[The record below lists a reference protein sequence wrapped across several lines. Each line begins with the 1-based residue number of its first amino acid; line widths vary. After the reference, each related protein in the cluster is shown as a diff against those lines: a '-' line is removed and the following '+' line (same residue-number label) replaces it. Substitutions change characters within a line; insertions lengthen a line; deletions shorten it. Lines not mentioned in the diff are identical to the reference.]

1 MSARAVLGLTTALL
15 VAAVVPARA
24 EGPVPL
30 ALKSFK
36 PYQVVEQIMAQRQL
50 LNLTE
55 VQFVRLDDLSQAIR
69 SEKHRYT
76 HQGGKPHITTHLAM
90 VTPQQA
96 YYRAFA
102 ILTPDQQARLEA
114 LFPVPAPRRPAPHK
128 YTAPHSKP

>member
-1 MSARAVLGLTTALL
+1 MSARAVLGLTAALL

-36 PYQVVEQIMAQRQL
+36 PYQVVEQIMAQRQVL
-50 LNLTE
+50 SLTD

-69 SEKHRYT
+69 NEKHRFT
-76 HQGGKPHITTHLAM
+76 HQGGKPHITQHLPM
-90 VTPQQA
+90 VTQQQA
-96 YYRAFA
+96 YDRALA

-114 LFPVPAPRRPAPHK
+114 LFPAPAPRRPTPHK
-128 YTAPHSKP
+128 YTAPHGKP